1 MTGSSLRYLIKE
13 GFRNT
18 WTNRMMSIASI
29 AVLMCCLVLMGAASM
44 IFLNIESLLGVIE
57 EENVVMVY
65 VEDDTTDEELETME
79 TELNA
84 ISNVKTVEFV
94 PKEDAWEE
102 QLDTMEEAQAQFFT
116 EISSDIPLPDAY
128 KVTVE
133 DLTYFDETVEKI
145 EELDNIDTIR
155 ENKDLAEKLVTIR
168 EGVEV
173 IAVVIVA
180 ALLIISLF
188 IISNTIKLT
197 VYSRRLE
204 ISIMKAVGATNS
216 FVRIPFVVEGMVLG
230 IISGVISLGLVWGFY
245 EFAIQQF
252 DSLITSLGLEALAF
266 EDYAVVMLVAFIVI
280 GVLTGVCG
288 SLISMSKYLNKEGS
302 EISGV

>member
-65 VEDDTTDEELETME
+65 VEDDTTDEELEAME